1 MILKRNLCFLLLLLF
16 ALPGCDFFEKPDEKT
31 VITVGEREISVLE
44 LKQDIKR
51 YTSEMGITEGSL
63 EQFLQPLVDRIV
75 DNYLILEYGRREGIT
90 ISDEELN
97 LAVKNMERDYS
108 EQDLRK
114 ILLQGYLDFD
124 EWKESLREYLLVK
137 KIVNKASENIPPV
150 SHQEIKVYFDS
161 HPDEFKR
168 PAMVKFRQIVLENK
182 EDAEKIW
189 RRLNLGEDMSQLA
202 REYSITPEAENGGE
216 VDWIAEENLDETMGK
231 ALFSLPVGKISPVI
245 KSVYGFHIFQVIAKR
260 PEGMQSLPDSIK
272 EIETKLFYQ
281 KEDAFYKNWL
291 EQLRNTFPV
300 VINNDL
306 LKTLELG

>member
-1 MILKRNLCFLLLLLF
+1 MILKRILCFLLLLLF

-51 YTSEMGITEGSL
+51 YTSEMGITEGGL
-63 EQFLQPLVDRIV
+63 EQVLQPLVNRIV

-97 LAVKNMERDYS
+97 LAIKNMEKDYS

-124 EWKESLREYLLVK
+124 EWKEGLREYLLVK
-137 KIVNKASENIPPV
+137 KIINKASEGIPPV
-150 SHQEIKVYFDS
+150 SHQEIKMYFDS

-168 PAMVKFRQIVLENK
+168 PAMVKFRQIVVDNK

-189 RRLNLGEDMSQLA
+189 RRLNQGEDMGQLA
-202 REYSITPEAENGGE
+202 GEYSITPEAENGGE

-281 KEDAFYKNWL
+281 KEDDFYKNWL

>member
-1 MILKRNLCFLLLLLF
+1 MFLRRILYFLFLLLF
-16 ALPGCDFFEKPDEKT
+16 FLPGCDFFEKPEEKT
-31 VITVGEREISVLE
+31 VITVGERKISVSE
-44 LKQDIKR
+44 LKQDVKR
-51 YTSEMGITEGSL
+51 FTSEMGITEENL
-63 EQFLQPLVDRIV
+63 DQILQPLVNRIV
-75 DNYLILEYGRREGIT
+75 DNYLVLEYGRKNGIT

-97 LAVKNMERDYS
+97 LAVKNMEKDYS

-114 ILLQGYLDFD
+114 ILLQGYLDYD
-124 EWKESLREYLLVK
+124 EWKEGLREYLLVK
-137 KIVNKASENIPPV
+137 KIINKASENIPPV
-150 SHQEIKVYFDS
+150 SHQEIKIYFDS

-168 PAMVKFRQIVLENK
+168 PAMVKFRQIVLVNK

-189 RRLNLGEDMSQLA
+189 SRLNQGEDMSRLA

-245 KSVYGFHIFQVIAKR
+245 KSAYGFHIFQVIAKR
-260 PEGMQSLPDSIK
+260 PEGVQSLPDSIK

-281 KEDAFYKNWL
+281 KEDDFYKNWL
-291 EQLRNTFPV
+291 EQLRTSFPV

-306 LKTLELG
+306 LKKLELG

>member
-1 MILKRNLCFLLLLLF
+1 MFLRRILYFLFLLLF
-16 ALPGCDFFEKPDEKT
+16 FLPGCDFFEKPEEKT
-31 VITVGEREISVLE
+31 IITVGERKISVSA

-51 YTSEMGITEGSL
+51 FTSEMGITEENL
-63 EQFLQPLVDRIV
+63 DQILQPLVNRIV
-75 DNYLILEYGRREGIT
+75 DNYLVLEYGRKNGIT

-97 LAVKNMERDYS
+97 LAVKNMEKDYS

-114 ILLQGYLDFD
+114 ILLQGYLDYD
-124 EWKESLREYLLVK
+124 EWKEGLREYLLVK
-137 KIVNKASENIPPV
+137 KIINKASENIPPV
-150 SHQEIKVYFDS
+150 SHQEIKIYFDS

-168 PAMVKFRQIVLENK
+168 PAMVKFRQIVLVNK

-189 RRLNLGEDMSQLA
+189 SRLNQGEDMSRLA

-281 KEDAFYKNWL
+281 KEDDFYKNWL